1 MPSEK
6 LEKLKH
12 DQYVAERKLTAA
24 KHKEKRLQ
32 SELKRLTRSERTHRL
47 CTRAGMLETF
57 LKEPTVLIDEDVME
71 LLTFIFQSEAVQ
83 KKLNLLIESRK
94 KRRKRTRAKTLDG
107 DKGAIIHHLK
117 MVIAF
122 CRKPIAWSLMISAK
136 IPCSIHPEEA
146 TLPLRWLCQLPLCGL
161 AAEERLQA
169 IIPRQQVNIPH
180 PTVLK
185 SIGLFLCHQKEV
197 QSKMPVPHL
206 EIRIVQR
213 SKGSSAV
220 AGAAYQAGEKL
231 FSEYDQKSKNHR
243 RKQPEVLCT
252 EIMFP
257 ANAPPEY
264 ADRATLWNAVE
275 EVEKQWNSQLARR
288 FILAL
293 PREVPT
299 EMYPQMM
306 QEYCREHFV
315 SKGMCCDFAIHDP
328 DPPGHN
334 PHCHVMLT
342 MRAIDE
348 NGKWLPKSRK
358 VYDLNEN
365 GERIKLPS
373 GRWKS
378 HKEDTVDWNEQYHAE
393 EWRHGWELVQN
404 KYLELAGS
412 LERVDMRSYER
423 QGLDVLPTVH
433 MGAAVCALER
443 KGIETNIGNLNRDIK
458 AANRMMNAI
467 RSTIQN
473 LRNWIAD
480 IVEATKEAFAE
491 TEAQAKNTS
500 PDLVILLRDYLNL
513 RKAERS
519 DWSRY
524 GQQKGTTDDL
534 KAVSKAMIYLKEHEL
549 FTLEDLDVAL
559 QGMSEKSKGIN
570 AAMKKESARMKVITG
585 IQNAVADCQTHK
597 AVHDKYLKIGWKAR
611 QAAFAESHKDEL
623 DSFNKAFH
631 YLKKQGVDL
640 NVNLDSLQA
649 EYSKLQATYAEL
661 AGQLAAAKEEL
672 QPMKD
677 IRYWVSKVLTPEQSE
692 VEKKPEP
699 KHSVTEKMKFLQEQS
714 SNQQEQKTPQQKK
727 QNMEL

>member
-1 MPSEK
+1 M
-6 LEKLKH
+6 
-12 DQYVAERKLTAA
+12 
-24 KHKEKRLQ
+24 
-32 SELKRLTRSERTHRL
+32 
-47 CTRAGMLETF
+47 
-57 LKEPTVLIDEDVME
+57 
-71 LLTFIFQSEAVQ
+71 
-83 KKLNLLIESRK
+83 
-94 KRRKRTRAKTLDG
+94 
-107 DKGAIIHHLK
+107 
-117 MVIAF
+117 
-122 CRKPIAWSLMISAK
+122 
-136 IPCSIHPEEA
+136 
-146 TLPLRWLCQLPLCGL
+146 
-161 AAEERLQA
+161 QA
-169 IIPRQQVNIPH
+169 IIPRQQVNIPR

-185 SIGLFLCHQKEV
+185 SIGLFLYHQKEV
-197 QSKMPVPHL
+197 QPKMPVPHL

-231 FSEYDQKSKNHR
+231 FSEYDQKSKDHR
-243 RKQPEVLCT
+243 RKQPEVLYT

-315 SKGMCCDFAIHDP
+315 FKGMCCDFAIHDP

-334 PHCHVMLT
+334 PHCHIMLT

-358 VYDLNEN
+358 VYDLDEN

-412 LERVDMRSYER
+412 PERVDMRSYER

-433 MGAAVCALER
+433 MGAAVSALER

-467 RSTIQN
+467 RSTIRN

-480 IVEATKEAFAE
+480 IMEATKEALAE
-491 TEAQAKNTS
+491 TEARAKNTS
-500 PDLVILLRDYLNL
+500 PDLVLLLRDYLNL

-534 KAVSKAMIYLKEHEL
+534 KAVSKAIIYLKEHEL
-549 FTLEDLDVAL
+549 FTLEDLDAAL

-570 AAMKKESARMKVITG
+570 AAMKKASARMKVITG

-623 DSFNKAFH
+623 NSFNKAFL

-649 EYSKLQATYAEL
+649 EYSKLQTTYAEL

-714 SNQQEQKTPQQKK
+714 NNQQEQKTPQQKK

>member
-1 MPSEK
+1 
-6 LEKLKH
+6 
-12 DQYVAERKLTAA
+12 
-24 KHKEKRLQ
+24 
-32 SELKRLTRSERTHRL
+32 
-47 CTRAGMLETF
+47 
-57 LKEPTVLIDEDVME
+57 
-71 LLTFIFQSEAVQ
+71 
-83 KKLNLLIESRK
+83 
-94 KRRKRTRAKTLDG
+94 
-107 DKGAIIHHLK
+107 
-117 MVIAF
+117 
-122 CRKPIAWSLMISAK
+122 
-136 IPCSIHPEEA
+136 
-146 TLPLRWLCQLPLCGL
+146 
-161 AAEERLQA
+161 
-169 IIPRQQVNIPH
+169 
-180 PTVLK
+180 VLK
-185 SIGLFLCHQKEV
+185 SIGLFLYHQKEV
-197 QSKMPVPHL
+197 QPKMPVPHL

-231 FSEYDQKSKNHR
+231 FSEYDQKSKDHR
-243 RKQPEVLCT
+243 RKQPEVLYT

-334 PHCHVMLT
+334 PHCHIMLT

-358 VYDLNEN
+358 VYDLDEN

-373 GRWKS
+373 GNWKS

-412 LERVDMRSYER
+412 PERVDMRSYER
-423 QGLDVLPTVH
+423 QGLDKIPTVH
-433 MGAAVCALER
+433 MGAAVCALEH

-500 PDLVILLRDYLNL
+500 PDLVLLLRDYLNL

-534 KAVSKAMIYLKEHEL
+534 KAVSKAIIYLKEHEL
-549 FTLEDLDVAL
+549 FTLEDLDSTL
-559 QGMSEKSKGIN
+559 QGMSEKAKGIH
-570 AAMKKESARMKVITG
+570 ADMKKASARMKVITG

-597 AVHDKYLKIGWKAR
+597 AVHDKYLKIGWKTR

-623 DSFNKAFH
+623 DSFNKAFR

-649 EYSKLQATYAEL
+649 EYDKLKATHTEL
-661 AGQLAAAKEEL
+661 ARQLAAAKEEL

-714 SNQQEQKTPQQKK
+714 SNQPEQKTPQQKK